1 MGAAQATLK
10 AEAEADGSGAAAD
23 ADAYNA
29 RVISST
35 DEDFRL
41 RYRLQ
46 RTIGD
51 GTSASV
57 HRALNMETKKQVAVK
72 VIQKKML
79 ERDSASRV
87 ANELKAWRQ
96 LKHPNICQ
104 LYEVYNTPSSFYFV
118 CELAENGDLLEFINN
133 HGFFKEKQARRLFTQ
148 ILSAVEHCHA
158 HGIVHR
164 DMKLENILIDQAGNA
179 KLTDFGF
186 AGFFDPNSDN
196 RLHEWCGSPPYA
208 APEIFLGSPY
218 YGPEID
224 VWSLGVVLFAMCTGT
239 LPFLGDSFE
248 LLMKQVLEG
257 RFDVPFFMSMGCEN
271 LVRKMMRLESKDRVT
286 MDKIKAHSWLAAGE
300 AAGSGKTPQ
309 SKPPAKSGSSSPVPA
324 AGAATATATKAA
336 SAGRASPP
344 TPLRS
349 TGVAGSPRRR
359 KLFDAFESL
368 LNSTT
373 APVASSSEAGEAGEA
388 METERA
394 TRDAPRQ
401 LLMLFECVQC
411 QAPESATWD
420 FQAQAIGI
428 CTDCTDAKYAKRLAA
443 TTAQP
448 GASVLPVLPAPLR
461 A

>member
-1 MGAAQATLK
+1 MGAAQASLK
-10 AEAEADGSGAAAD
+10 AEAEATGSGGAATD
-23 ADAYNA
+23 GEGYNA

-57 HRALNMETKKQVAVK
+57 HRALNMESKKQVAVK

-96 LKHPNICQ
+96 LKHPHICQ

-148 ILSAVEHCHA
+148 VLSAVEHCHA

-164 DMKLENILIDQAGNA
+164 DMKLENILIDKDGNA

-186 AGFFDPNSDN
+186 AGFFDPDSDN

-239 LPFLGDSFE
+239 LPFLGDTFE

-257 RFDVPFFMSMGCEN
+257 RFEVPFFMSMGCEN
-271 LVRKMMRLESKDRVT
+271 LIRKMMRLENKDRVT
-286 MDKIKAHSWLAAGE
+286 IAQVKAHTWLSGGE
-300 AAGSGKTPQ
+300 ASKTPPH
-309 SKPPAKSGSSSPVPA
+309 KPLLAKSVA
-324 AGAATATATKAA
+324 TVTATAIAA
-336 SAGRASPP
+336 KGATTGARTSPP
-344 TPLRS
+344 TSYRS
-349 TGVAGSPRRR
+349 TAQDVVEPRRR
-359 KLFDAFESL
+359 NLFEAFEAWNASASL
-368 LNSTT
+368 
-373 APVASSSEAGEAGEA
+373 SEASEAVTAAAAASVPITEA
-388 METERA
+388 ERA
-394 TRDAPRQ
+394 TPDVPQ
-401 LLMLFECVQC
+401 QSLMLFECAQC
-411 QAPESATWD
+411 EAPESATWD
-420 FQAQAIGI
+420 FRSQSCGI
-428 CTDCTDAKYAKRLAA
+428 CTDCTDAKYAKLLAA
-443 TTAQP
+443 TSST
-448 GASVLPVLPAPLR
+448 PVVAVRPVMR
-461 A
+461 ALLQT